1 MNLSEPFM
9 LLTG

>member
-1 MNLSEPFM
+1 MNLFEPFM